1 MKTPRLPIVALLTA
15 SLIFASTPDVFARG
29 NSSLKTI
36 LNKICDRS
44 KNGDAKD
51 IFEILAKEIEK
62 EIGNDVDS
70 REGQS
75 FAKKIIKALKKNKN
89 RLAKGVS
96 DGDLDK
102 VLKQAR
108 KRVEEIVNKN
118 KGKVTG
124 DESRTTNG

>member
-1 MKTPRLPIVALLTA
+1 MKIPRLPIVALLTA

-36 LNKICDRS
+36 LNKICERS

-70 REGQS
+70 REGKGL
-75 FAKKIIKALKKNKN
+75 AKKIIEELKKNKN
-89 RLAKGVS
+89 RLAKGVC
-96 DGDLDK
+96 DRDLDK

>member
-15 SLIFASTPDVFARG
+15 SLIFASTPEVFARG

-36 LNKICDRS
+36 LNKIYNRS
-44 KNGDAKD
+44 ENGDAKD

>member
-1 MKTPRLPIVALLTA
+1 MKIPRLPIVALLTA

-70 REGQS
+70 REGKS
-75 FAKKIIKALKKNKN
+75 LAEKIIKALKKNKN
-89 RLAKGVS
+89 RLAKGV
-96 DGDLDK
+96 DDRDLDK

>member
-1 MKTPRLPIVALLTA
+1 MKISRLPIVALLTA

-36 LNKICDRS
+36 LNKIYDRS
-44 KNGDAKD
+44 ENGDAKD
-51 IFEILAKEIEK
+51 IFKILAKEIEK

-70 REGQS
+70 REGKS
-75 FAKKIIKALKKNKN
+75 LAEKIIKALKKNKN
-89 RLAKGVS
+89 RLAKGV
-96 DGDLDK
+96 DDRDLDK

>member
-1 MKTPRLPIVALLTA
+1 MKIPRLPIVALLTA

-36 LNKICDRS
+36 LNKIYDRS
-44 KNGDAKD
+44 ENGDAKD
-51 IFEILAKEIEK
+51 IFKILAKEIEK

-75 FAKKIIKALKKNKN
+75 FAKKIIKALKKNKH

>member
-1 MKTPRLPIVALLTA
+1 MKIPRLPIVALLTA

-36 LNKICDRS
+36 LNKICERS

-70 REGQS
+70 REGKGL
-75 FAKKIIKALKKNKN
+75 AKKIIEELKKNKN

-96 DGDLDK
+96 DRDLDK

>member
-1 MKTPRLPIVALLTA
+1 MKIPRLPIVALLTA

-36 LNKICDRS
+36 LNKIYNRS
-44 KNGDAKD
+44 ENGDAK
-51 IFEILAKEIEK
+51 E
-62 EIGNDVDS
+62 
-70 REGQS
+70 
-75 FAKKIIKALKKNKN
+75 IIKALKKNKN

>member
-1 MKTPRLPIVALLTA
+1 MKIPRLPIVALLTA
-15 SLIFASTPDVFARG
+15 SLIFASTPEVFARG

-36 LNKICDRS
+36 LNKIYNRS
-44 KNGDAKD
+44 ENGDAKD

>member
-1 MKTPRLPIVALLTA
+1 MKIPRLPIVALLTA

-36 LNKICDRS
+36 LNKIYNRS
-44 KNGDAKD
+44 ENGDAKD

>member
-1 MKTPRLPIVALLTA
+1 MKIPRLPIVALLTA

-36 LNKICDRS
+36 LNKIYDRS
-44 KNGDAKD
+44 ENGDAKD
-51 IFEILAKEIEK
+51 IFKILAKEIEK

>member
-1 MKTPRLPIVALLTA
+1 MKIPRLPIVALLTA

-70 REGQS
+70 REGKGL
-75 FAKKIIKALKKNKN
+75 AKKIIEELKKNKN
-89 RLAKGVS
+89 RLAKGVC
-96 DGDLDK
+96 DRDLDK

>member
-1 MKTPRLPIVALLTA
+1 MKIPRLPIVALLTA

-36 LNKICDRS
+36 LNKIYDRS
-44 KNGDAKD
+44 EDGDAKD
-51 IFEILAKEIEK
+51 IFEILAEEIEE

-70 REGQS
+70 SEGQS
-75 FAKKIIKALKKNKN
+75 LAKKIIKALKKNKS

-96 DGDLDK
+96 DRDLDK
-102 VLKQAR
+102 VLKKTN

>member
-1 MKTPRLPIVALLTA
+1 MKIPRLPIVALLTA
-15 SLIFASTPDVFARG
+15 SLIFASTPEVFARG

-36 LNKICDRS
+36 LNKIYNRS
-44 KNGDAKD
+44 ENGDAKD

-96 DGDLDK
+96 DRDLDK

>member
-1 MKTPRLPIVALLTA
+1 MKISRLPIVALLTA

-29 NSSLKTI
+29 DSSLKTI
-36 LNKICDRS
+36 LNKIYDRS
-44 KNGDAKD
+44 ENGDAKD

-70 REGQS
+70 REGKS
-75 FAKKIIKALKKNKN
+75 FARKIIKALKKNKN
-89 RLAKGVS
+89 RLAKGVC
-96 DGDLDK
+96 DRDLDK
-102 VLKQAR
+102 VLNQAR

>member
-36 LNKICDRS
+36 LNKIYNRS
-44 KNGDAKD
+44 ENGDAKD

>member
-1 MKTPRLPIVALLTA
+1 MKISRLPIVALLTA